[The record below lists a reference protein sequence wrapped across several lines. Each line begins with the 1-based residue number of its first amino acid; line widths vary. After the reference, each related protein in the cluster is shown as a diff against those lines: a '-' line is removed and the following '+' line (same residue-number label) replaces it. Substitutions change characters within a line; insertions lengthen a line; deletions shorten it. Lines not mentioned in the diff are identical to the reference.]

1 MTNKYS
7 QHHTRPLLYHYWRI
21 PPPPPPSSSHP
32 CTKKERKKEREK
44 ERKKDK
50 KRDRE
55 KGRKKERKKERKVKE
70 GKKEGKKKREGNG
83 PTQALI
89 HVDQYQPLEQRFLRS
104 AIIKTATSLCV
115 TF

>member
-7 QHHTRPLLYHYWRI
+7 QHHTRPLL
-21 PPPPPPSSSHP
+21 S
-32 CTKKERKKEREK
+32 ERKKERK
-44 ERKKDK
+44 RDK

-55 KGRKKERKKERKVKE
+55 KDRKKERTVKE

-104 AIIKTATSLCV
+104 AIIKTATSLRV